1 MISPEHTSEMHSLD
15 AWVQEDSSLLVAYRQ
30 KNNVS
35 TLCAGMLL
43 KADNSQDN
51 FKYLLYE

>member
-1 MISPEHTSEMHSLD
+1 MISPAHTSEMHSLV

-35 TLCAGMLL
+35 TLCAGMLF
-43 KADNSQDN
+43 KAEDSQDN
-51 FKYLLYE
+51 FKYLLHE